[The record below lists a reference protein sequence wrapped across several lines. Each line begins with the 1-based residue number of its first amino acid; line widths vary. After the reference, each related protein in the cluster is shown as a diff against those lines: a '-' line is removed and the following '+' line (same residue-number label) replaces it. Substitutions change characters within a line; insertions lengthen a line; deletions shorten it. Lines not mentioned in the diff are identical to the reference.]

1 MNDFLEQI
9 WLDNPVKN
17 YLIVAGV
24 ILFVI
29 ILKRIISRYLAGL
42 LFRVVNKIWKD
53 IDRKS
58 FTNLLIQ
65 PLGFF
70 LLILVSI
77 ISFYKLNFP
86 TVLNVEIY
94 RYSVKQVVHSIAT
107 IVLVISFIW
116 LLLRIIDFIATIL
129 EKKAN
134 LTPDQSDNQL
144 IVFFRD
150 FLK

>member
-29 ILKRIISRYLAGL
+29 IIKRIISRYLAGL

-53 IDRKS
+53 VDRKS
-58 FTNLLIQ
+58 FTSLLIQ

-77 ISFYKLNFP
+77 ISLYKLNFP
-86 TVLNVEIY
+86 TILNV
-94 RYSVKQVVHSIAT
+94 
-107 IVLVISFIW
+107 
-116 LLLRIIDFIATIL
+116 
-129 EKKAN
+129 
-134 LTPDQSDNQL
+134 
-144 IVFFRD
+144 
-150 FLK
+150 